1 MEPIRTMIVDD
12 EALARRALRRC
23 LETHPE
29 IGVVAECETGTQAVQ
44 EIRSTRPDLVFLDIE
59 MPGFDGLQVA
69 ERFQS
74 QSLPVVVFVTAHDR
88 YAVEAFRVRA
98 SDFVLKPLNDS
109 RIGEVVTR
117 AVQEIRTR
125 RQESF
130 ETRLQSVLTRL
141 EQNGAEG
148 MTARRGKDVA
158 AQQSVSR
165 EMYLRKL
172 AIKERGRIRLVDV
185 PTIDWIE
192 ACGNYVNLH
201 IGGSKHLVRETMNGM
216 ETRLDPSL
224 FMRIHRSTIV
234 NVRSVSEFRPFFNGS
249 YLIVLKTQ
257 ARLYSSRGYHPKLDR
272 FLTALQ

>member
-1 MEPIRTMIVDD
+1 
-12 EALARRALRRC
+12 
-23 LETHPE
+23 
-29 IGVVAECETGTQAVQ
+29 VAECETGMQAVQ

-59 MPGFDGLQVA
+59 MPGFDGLHVA
-69 ERFQS
+69 ERFKT

-109 RIGEVVTR
+109 RIGEVVDR

-125 RQESF
+125 RQEAF
-130 ETRLQSVLTRL
+130 QTRFQTVLTRL
-141 EQNGAEG
+141 ERNETEG
-148 MTARRGKDVA
+148 MNVRRDEGVVA
-158 AQQSVSR
+158 AQRVSR

-201 IGGSKHLVRETMNGM
+201 VGGSKHLVRETMNGM

-234 NVRSVSEFRPFFNGS
+234 NIRSVAEFRPFFNGS
-249 YLIVLKTQ
+249 FLIVLKNQTQ
-257 ARLYSSRGYHPKLDR
+257 LYSSRGYHPKLDR